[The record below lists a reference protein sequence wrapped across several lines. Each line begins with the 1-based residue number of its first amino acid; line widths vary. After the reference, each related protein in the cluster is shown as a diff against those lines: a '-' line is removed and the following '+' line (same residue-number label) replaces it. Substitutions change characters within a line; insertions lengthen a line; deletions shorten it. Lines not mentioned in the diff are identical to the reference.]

1 MAHFINPDNIFLSFV
16 PLCMCL
22 VIKLSF
28 FLSYFRNY
36 HCADTINHSPRQSNR
51 LAKSSLCHCT
61 RLVYYMLFWILHC
74 HTFAI
79 CWSSLLHKGI
89 YTTVFA
95 CKGIF
100 SVYDEVMH
108 AWSFLKFMV
117 ILGHFSV
124 ILGHF
129 ASFRVILGHSG
140 SFWVMLRS
148 MPKL

>member
-1 MAHFINPDNIFLSFV
+1 MFSQSKLKMYFV
-16 PLCMCL
+16 SVKCGCQFYDVLYRTT

-89 YTTVFA
+89 YTIYVCIYRLSSIYAVNVGT
-95 CKGIF
+95 
-100 SVYDEVMH
+100 
-108 AWSFLKFMV
+108 
-117 ILGHFSV
+117 
-124 ILGHF
+124 
-129 ASFRVILGHSG
+129 
-140 SFWVMLRS
+140 
-148 MPKL
+148 PKKPTEAKTT